1 MAAANDM
8 PLNPSQRP
16 PWSGPAFVPV
26 QPSLGPVERPS
37 QFPFQ
42 DAQSENP
49 SLFPPVCIRS
59 HWDPSMILRRTL
71 PQQQVATP
79 LDPRPWTK
87 VCLRYTTSQD
97 FEEAPRPSD
106 NVVFPSGGTVYP
118 PSRYREAI
126 DHESELRR
134 LDRPLGTCERD
145 QYIPPTTGDMYV
157 PNATVPGNRQASTRF
172 VQELAFPMA
181 AMRDEKPYDCVYDAQ
196 MAAFNRSS
204 ALPFNNATKQQR
216 YAVTRKDLVK
226 QQYPQPTPS
235 GKVSLS

>member
-1 MAAANDM
+1 MAANDM
-8 PLNPSQRP
+8 PMNPRQLP
-16 PWSGPAFVPV
+16 PWSGPKFVPV
-26 QPSLGPVERPS
+26 QASLGPVEKPS
-37 QFPFQ
+37 QFPFE
-42 DAQSENP
+42 DATSENP
-49 SLFPPVCIRS
+49 NLFPPVCIRS
-59 HWDPSMILRRTL
+59 HWDPGMILRRTL

-97 FEEAPRPSD
+97 FEDAPRPSD
-106 NVVFPSGGTVYP
+106 NVVFPSGGSVYP
-118 PSRYREAI
+118 PTRYREAI

-157 PNATVPGNRQASTRF
+157 PNATVPERRQPNSRF

-181 AMRDEKPYDCVYDAQ
+181 AMRDDKPYDCVFDAQ
-196 MAAFNRSS
+196 MSAFARSS
-204 ALPFNNATKQQR
+204 SLPFNNATKQQR

-226 QQYPQPTPS
+226 QQYPQPIAS
-235 GKVSLS
+235 SKVSLS